1 MKRIT
6 RDKFDEDLADLI
18 EAGQVRGVLNGVNV
32 RIVSADQRVDKGLK
46 MDNTIQDAKRTIA
59 ASSLE
64 GMRLLGAGVS
74 KPCAQVRYNI
84 AAQAALADAG
94 ANLTPDQRTLIAS
107 FIESTEPETRGYT
120 LRVRL
125 TESERDELQ
134 SRADS
139 EQMELSEY
147 VRRALSL

>member
-1 MKRIT
+1 M
-6 RDKFDEDLADLI
+6 
-18 EAGQVRGVLNGVNV
+18 G
-32 RIVSADQRVDKGLK
+32 
-46 MDNTIQDAKRTIA
+46 NTIQDAKRTIA

-84 AAQAALADAG
+84 AAQAALADAD
-94 ANLTPDQRTLIAS
+94 AHLTPHQRELIAS

-125 TESERDELQ
+125 TESEHDELE
-134 SRADS
+134 SRA
-139 EQMELSEY
+139 ETERMELSEY
-147 VRRALSL
+147 VRHVLSL